1 MKTAFLDLDGTLLDS
16 RARHTV
22 VLKDALLKCGVE
34 GCDLSSYLSY
44 KAGGNRTIDY
54 LRQVLKLSDC
64 IAEKADA
71 IWKSEIEKEKYLKM
85 DVWYEDVPLFLK
97 KIKDKG
103 YLTVIVSARK
113 NLNYATKMIKTS
125 PINYLIDDIFIVS
138 PLHARDEKLTVFR
151 QNRDKIAICIG
162 DTEVDY
168 EAGKKAGITT
178 FVLNRGF
185 RNKEYWDKRE
195 IRSYGQLHDI
205 VDILG

>member
-22 VLKDALLKCGVE
+22 VLNDVLLKCGVQE
-34 GCDLSSYLSY
+34 CDLSGYLSY

-54 LRQVLKLSDC
+54 LRQILKLSDC

-71 IWKSEIEKEKYLKM
+71 LWKSEIEREKYLKM
-85 DVWYEDVPLFLK
+85 DVWYEDGLPFLK
-97 KIKDKG
+97 KIKEKG
-103 YLTVIVSARK
+103 YSTVIVSARK

-138 PLHARDEKLTVFR
+138 PLHAYDEKLTVFR
-151 QNRDKIAICIG
+151 QNRDKVAICIG

-168 EAGKKAGITT
+168 DAGNKAGITT

-185 RNKEYWDKRE
+185 RNKEYWDKRKIQSYAQLYE
-195 IRSYGQLHDI
+195 IADMLE
-205 VDILG
+205 